1 MKSGIVIL
9 CLILFRE
16 RDDDKMDE
24 AFYDFFLKREAKFLG
39 KVPLETEFDLEIK
52 FGSIEFYLI

>member
-1 MKSGIVIL
+1 M
-9 CLILFRE
+9 FRE
-16 RDDDKMDE
+16 HDDDKMDE